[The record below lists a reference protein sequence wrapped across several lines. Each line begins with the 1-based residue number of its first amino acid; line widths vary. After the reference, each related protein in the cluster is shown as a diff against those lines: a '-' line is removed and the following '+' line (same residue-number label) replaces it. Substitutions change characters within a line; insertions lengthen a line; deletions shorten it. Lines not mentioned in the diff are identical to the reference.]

1 MLFMDYVR
9 PILTW
14 ETFTEDVIH
23 EDIHGHGKQLTGHS
37 QNCEEF

>member
-14 ETFTEDVIH
+14 EIFTEDVFM
-23 EDIHGHGKQLTGHS
+23 KTFMVMKLTGHS